1 VPAAGMSW
9 HSGVIP
15 GKSVTKE
22 KDTIAV
28 TCAFGGDGVRVRAK
42 FCAAPSVKT
51 GEVVS
56 LRSVT

>member
-1 VPAAGMSW
+1 MSGR
-9 HSGVIP
+9 SGVIP